1 MFNSYI
7 CSPNLRMWRNGSR
20 TRLRIW
26 RLTAWGF
33 ESLHPHHKAEKPSL
47 SAGFYTL
54 WMLRQAE
61 KPGPSAG
68 FYALWMRPSDSIE
81 QPFVKSMPNYKN
93 LLDFKNEKHLVSR
106 LTIRDAN
113 IFCFHIIPK
122 GKIIYLARRTSFGR
136 RPIIFLRYN
145 TI

>member
-47 SAGFYTL
+47 SAGFYAL

-61 KPGPSAG
+61 KPSLSAG
-68 FYALWMRPSDSIE
+68 FYALWMLRQVEKSGPSAWFRALWMRPSDSIE
-81 QPFVKSMPNYKN
+81 QHLCKINGEIQEFIGFQKRKTFGITIDKSGC
-93 LLDFKNEKHLVSR
+93 KHFL
-106 LTIRDAN
+106 
-113 IFCFHIIPK
+113 
-122 GKIIYLARRTSFGR
+122 FGH
-136 RPIIFLRYN
+136 Y
-145 TI
+145 T

>member
-47 SAGFYTL
+47 SAGFYAL
-54 WMLRQAE
+54 WMLPQAE
-61 KPGPSAG
+61 KPSLSAG
-68 FYALWMRPSDSIE
+68 FYAL
-81 QPFVKSMPNYKN
+81 
-93 LLDFKNEKHLVSR
+93 
-106 LTIRDAN
+106 
-113 IFCFHIIPK
+113 
-122 GKIIYLARRTSFGR
+122 
-136 RPIIFLRYN
+136 
-145 TI
+145 